1 MSVADK
7 DFAPIV
13 SDYEFF
19 MRHSTEAENDL
30 AEYRAALEQFFPDE
44 RAIRL
49 LDFGCGTGEF
59 TNLLL
64 ECLGWSPDHLQ
75 LALIEPV
82 ENQRRQAA
90 ERLQRFTVFSIDH
103 GRDLHGCGQE
113 GFDIIVAN
121 HVLYYVSDL
130 DATLAQLVGALN
142 PGGLFLSSI
151 AGRDNALIRFWEKGF
166 EAIGQSIPYWLA
178 EDVDAAL
185 KKIGVAYE
193 KAPSHY
199 EVIFPDSEE
208 NRMKILRFLFADH
221 LSSMPEQELL
231 TLFDDFGHN
240 RCIEMQTHSIH
251 FMVRS
256 AAR

>member
-30 AEYRAALEQFFPDE
+30 ADFRTALEQFLPDE
-44 RAIRL
+44 RAIRM

-59 TNLLL
+59 TYLLL
-64 ECLGWSPDHLQ
+64 ECLGWSPDRLQ

-82 ENQRRQAA
+82 ENQCRQAA
-90 ERLQRFTVFSIDH
+90 ERLQRFTVSPIEQ
-103 GRDLHGCGQE
+103 GRDLRRCGQE
-113 GFDIIVAN
+113 GFDIIFAN

-130 DATLAQLVGALN
+130 DVTLAQLVGALN

-166 EAIGQSIPYWLA
+166 GAIGQSIPYWLA
-178 EDVDAAL
+178 EDVGAAL
-185 KKIGVAYE
+185 KKIGVSYE
-193 KAPSHY
+193 KGPSRY
-199 EVIFPDSEE
+199 EVSFPDSEE

-221 LSSMPEQELL
+221 LSSMPGQELL
-231 TLFDDFGHN
+231 TLFDDFVHS
-240 RCIEMQTHSIH
+240 RCIEMRTRSIH
-251 FMVRS
+251 YMVRS
-256 AAR
+256 AAT